1 MRQVEFTL
9 SEPLIEFLSHYR
21 QYGYKD
27 KSAMIQA
34 ALLRLQHDIEAR
46 QLRESAALYA
56 EVYAEDGELQELTVS
71 ALDAWP
77 E

>member
-1 MRQVEFTL
+1 MRLVEFTL
-9 SEPLIEFLSHYR
+9 SEPLLDFLSHYR

-27 KSAMIQA
+27 KSGMIQA

-46 QLRESAALYA
+46 QLRDSAALYA

>member
-1 MRQVEFTL
+1 MQQAKFSL
-9 SEPLIEFLSHYR
+9 SEPLLEFLSHYR

-27 KSAMIQA
+27 KSAMVQA
-34 ALLRLQHDIEAR
+34 ALLRMQQEYETN

-56 EVYAEDGELQELTVS
+56 EVYIEDAELRELTDRAMS
-71 ALDAWP
+71 GWP